1 MAYERPCVLSIAGL
15 DPSGG
20 AGLLADI
27 KTFEAHRCLG
37 FGVAT
42 AITAQTEDQ
51 FFGINW
57 LPVTDLRMQCKPLL
71 ERYRVPVVKIG
82 IIESL
87 AALLDLVKWLHSINK
102 ELQIVWDPVLAASA
116 GFRFMELADRTLLAE
131 LLQELTLVT
140 PNTGEALQLSGLSE
154 THHAA
159 LWLAQYCPV
168 LLKGG
173 HAQDRGVDC
182 LYDQEQQTVIYPG
195 QAVLP
200 AKHGS
205 GCILSSA
212 VAANLAL
219 GHSLAEA
226 CRRAKAYTET
236 LLNSNDQL
244 LAYHDA

>member
-27 KTFEAHRCLG
+27 KTFEFHRCLG

-42 AITAQTEDQ
+42 AITAQTEDR
-51 FFGINW
+51 FFDINW
-57 LPVTDLRMQCKPLL
+57 LPATALRMQCKPLL
-71 ERYRVPVVKIG
+71 ERYTVPVVKIG
-82 IIESL
+82 ITENL
-87 AALLDLVKWLHSINK
+87 ATLRNLVKWLHGTNK
-102 ELQIVWDPVLAASA
+102 DLQIVWDPVLAASA
-116 GFRFMELADRTLLAE
+116 GFRFLELADRTLLAE
-131 LLQELTLVT
+131 ILQELTLVT
-140 PNTGEALQLSGLSE
+140 PNTGEALQLSGLDE
-154 THHAA
+154 THRAA

-173 HAQDRGVDC
+173 HAQERGVDY
-182 LYDQEQQTVIYPG
+182 LYEQEQQTVSYPA

-212 VAANLAL
+212 IAANLAL